1 MIESWLRR
9 LLRTPRVDVWR
20 GWYRS
25 YDENP
30 FGVDPASVSRER
42 FLDLA
47 DRARER
53 RNEPLLAELRDRFGS
68 LPDAAFVDELA
79 LATQVVPKDEELD
92 WSHGFLLYAALT
104 SYLERACSDRPVTIL
119 ETGTARGFSAVCM
132 AQALGDARR
141 AGTILTIDVLH
152 AERPIYWNCIA
163 DADGPKTRLEL
174 LEPWSDLVEDHVVF
188 VRADVSVALEQLGIP
203 RIHFAFLDAEH
214 TYDAVRRELDF
225 VAGHQEAG
233 DVIVCDDYTPREFPE
248 IVRAVDEL
256 AASRAYELQ
265 PFVSSSERG
274 YAYLEKSTTP
284 LARRA

>member
-1 MIESWLRR
+1 VIESWLRR

-47 DRARER
+47 ARGRER
-53 RNEPLLAELRDRFGS
+53 RNEPLLTELRERFGS
-68 LPDAAFVDELA
+68 LPDAAFVDGLA

-104 SYLERACSDRPVTIL
+104 SYLERERLARPVTIL

-132 AQALGDARR
+132 AKALGDARR
-141 AGTILTIDVLH
+141 AGTILTVDVLH
-152 AERPIYWNCIA
+152 AERPIYWNSIA

-225 VAGHQEAG
+225 VTRHQEAG

-256 AASRAYELQ
+256 AASGAYELE
-265 PFVSSSERG
+265 PFTSSSERG
-274 YAYLEKSTTP
+274 YAYLQKSATP
-284 LARRA
+284 LVRRA

>member
-1 MIESWLRR
+1 MIEDFLRR

-30 FGVDPASVSRER
+30 FGVDPAGVSRER

-53 RNEPLLAELRDRFGS
+53 RNEPLLAALRERFGR
-68 LPDAAFVDELA
+68 LPDAAFVDQLA
-79 LATQVVPKDEELD
+79 LSTQVVPKDEELD

-104 SYLERACSDRPVTIL
+104 SYLAGTSSDRPVTIL
-119 ETGTARGFSAVCM
+119 ESGTARGFSAICM
-132 AQALGDARR
+132 AKALRDAGR
-141 AGTILTIDVLH
+141 AGTILTVDVLH
-152 AERPIYWNCIA
+152 AEKPIYWNSIA
-163 DADGPKTRLEL
+163 DAEGPKTRLGL

-188 VRADVSVALEQLGIP
+188 LRSDVAVALEQLGLA

-214 TYDAVRRELDF
+214 TYDAVRRELAF
-225 VAGHQEAG
+225 VAAHQQPG

-256 AASRAYELQ
+256 AATRTYALE
-265 PFVSSSERG
+265 PFVSSDDRG
-274 YAYLEKSTTP
+274 YAYLQKS
-284 LARRA
+284 

>member
-1 MIESWLRR
+1 VIEAFLRR

-30 FGVDPASVSRER
+30 FGVDPAGISRDR

-47 DRARER
+47 ARARGR
-53 RNEPLLAELRDRFGS
+53 RNEPLLAALRERFGS
-68 LPDAAFVDELA
+68 LPDTAFVDELA

-104 SYLERACSDRPVTIL
+104 SYLARMRLDRPVTIL

-132 AQALGDARR
+132 AKALRDAGH
-141 AGTILTIDVLH
+141 AGTILTVDVLH
-152 AERPIYWNCIA
+152 AEKPIFWNSIA
-163 DADGPKTRLEL
+163 DAEGPKTRLGL

-188 VRADVSVALEQLGIP
+188 LRGDAGVVLEQLGLA

-214 TYDAVRRELDF
+214 TYDAVQRELAF
-225 VAGHQEAG
+225 VAQHQQPG
-233 DVIVCDDYTPREFPE
+233 DVIVCDDYTAREFPD

-256 AASRAYELQ
+256 ATTRIYALE
-265 PFVSSSERG
+265 PFVSSDDRG
-274 YAYLEKSTTP
+274 YAYLQKS
-284 LARRA
+284 

>member
-1 MIESWLRR
+1 VLNTLLRR

-20 GWYRS
+20 DWYRS

-30 FGVDPASVSRER
+30 FGVDPASFSRER

-47 DRARER
+47 ARARER
-53 RNEPLLAELRDRFGS
+53 RNEPLLTVLRERFGG
-68 LPDAAFVDELA
+68 LPAAAFVDELA

-104 SYLERACSDRPVTIL
+104 SYVERTGSDRPVTIL

-132 AQALGDARR
+132 AKALRDAER
-141 AGTILTIDVLH
+141 AGTILTVDVLH
-152 AERPIYWNCIA
+152 AERPIYWNSIA
-163 DADGPKTRLEL
+163 DADGRKTRLEL

-188 VRADVSVALEQLGIP
+188 VRGDVSVALEQIGLA

-214 TYDAVRRELDF
+214 TYDAVRSELAF
-225 VAGHQEAG
+225 VAAHQRPG

-256 AASRAYELQ
+256 AAAGTYILE
-265 PFVSSSERG
+265 PFVSSDDRG
-274 YAYLEKSTTP
+274 YAYLQKS
-284 LARRA
+284 

>member
-1 MIESWLRR
+1 M
-9 LLRTPRVDVWR
+9 WR

-30 FGVDPASVSRER
+30 FGVDPARVSRDR

-47 DRARER
+47 TRAREQ
-53 RNEPLLAELRDRFGS
+53 RNEPLLAAVRERFGS

-79 LATQVVPKDEELD
+79 LATQVVPKDDELD

-104 SYLERACSDRPVTIL
+104 SYLKRTSSDRPVTIL

-132 AQALGDARR
+132 AKALRDAGR
-141 AGTILTIDVLH
+141 AGTILTVDVLH
-152 AERPIYWNCIA
+152 AERPIFWNSIA

-174 LEPWSDLVEDHVVF
+174 LDAWADLVEDHVVF
-188 VRADVSVALEQLGIP
+188 LRGDVAVALEQIGLA

-214 TYDAVRRELDF
+214 TFDAVQRELAF
-225 VAGHQEAG
+225 VAAHQQHG
-233 DVIVCDDYTPREFPE
+233 DVIVCDDYTPREYPD

-256 AASRAYELQ
+256 AATGAYLLE
-265 PFVSSSERG
+265 PFVSSDDRG
-274 YAYLEKSTTP
+274 YAYLQKS
-284 LARRA
+284 